1 MSTVKRPLLI
11 VNCQLSIV
19 NFLCLLFLCLPF
31 PATAQAEEAPRST
44 NESTMV
50 GIGGYNLRDTYLS
63 PSTDINYTGWV
74 ARILNERMK
83 VVRLAD
89 YNVSRQ
95 QLINVEFGSTRNGA
109 GTANEYAGFVDYS
122 LGYHYRFPH
131 LQPGLKV
138 LTLSL
143 IHISEPTRPY

>member
-31 PATAQAEEAPRST
+31 PATAQAEDAPRST

-95 QLINVEFGSTRNGA
+95 Q
-109 GTANEYAGFVDYS
+109 
-122 LGYHYRFPH
+122 
-131 LQPGLKV
+131 
-138 LTLSL
+138 
-143 IHISEPTRPY
+143 